1 MFCVIYIKFLYNF
14 QEQFRFTTILPS
26 AKEYLKQPSMKINN
40 RSWGKTLI
48 EFFNQYFKK
57 PLIVQNEF
65 QDMLDF
71 KMKET
76 IGK

>member
-1 MFCVIYIKFLYNF
+1 
-14 QEQFRFTTILPS
+14 
-26 AKEYLKQPSMKINN
+26 MKINN

-57 PLIVQNEF
+57 PLIIQSKF

-76 IGK
+76 IGNK